1 MGDSDDESLKSLMG
15 HEDDDED
22 LNGDL
27 DDVPSK
33 DDSDSD
39 YDTRPKR
46 KTANKSKTDL
56 SKGRKSGGSGK
67 SSKS

>member
-15 HEDDDED
+15 HEDDEDD

-39 YDTRPKR
+39 YDARPRR
-46 KTANKSKTDL
+46 KTANKSKPDL
-56 SKGRKSGGSGK
+56 NKSRKSGAAAK
-67 SSKS
+67 PSKS